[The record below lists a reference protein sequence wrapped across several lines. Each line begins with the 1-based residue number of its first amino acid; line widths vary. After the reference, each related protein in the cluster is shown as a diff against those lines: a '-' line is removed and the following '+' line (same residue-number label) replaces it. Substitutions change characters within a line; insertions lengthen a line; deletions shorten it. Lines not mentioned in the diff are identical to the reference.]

1 MAKKKTQWALVGK
14 REVELSNLDKVLFPN
29 DQIVKAQVIEY
40 YLKIAPTLLSYTKG
54 RALTL
59 IRFPDGIHGESFYQK
74 NKPDWAPSW
83 IEFVTLGKEIKDYI
97 IATEPAL
104 LVWLANLASLEL
116 HQLHS
121 RKPNFDCPD
130 YMVFDLD
137 PPEGYDFKRL
147 IPIAFELKSYIETFG
162 YTPFVKTTGGKGLH
176 ICCPIEAAV
185 DFHTVFQAAELIAKP
200 FVEERPNAVTLQIKK
215 DARKGRVLVDI
226 YRIRS
231 GQSIVSPYSLRG
243 RDGAP
248 VSMPLTWDELSSV
261 KSPLEFNIHTVVDK
275 VLNDGDAWEGFD
287 AYAVPLHTHRT
298 KVAKGK
304 STSSAKPNPKYK
316 SPEQLEAYAKKRD
329 FSKTPEPAATVLEEK
344 GNKFVVHRHHASRLH
359 YDLRLEQDGVLK
371 SWAVPK
377 GLPPYPGVKRLAVQT
392 EDHPLEYLAFDGK
405 IPKGQYGAGEMWI
418 YALGKYQVT
427 KDKKDGFYFR
437 LNSKEITGEYRIH
450 KMKEKEWLLER
461 IDDPQLNYL
470 HQEIPPM
477 LSETKTQPPDN
488 KDYVFELK
496 WDGIRALIALEDGQ
510 LKIRTRNQNDVTLQ
524 FPELQIGEKAF
535 RATNGLFDAEIV
547 CLDPGGKPIFKRV
560 INRLMSTGET
570 AIQKLSKTNQVHC
583 YIFDCLYLDGR
594 SLINEPLLKRKEWL
608 ADVIR
613 PETPYRVSEH
623 VEDGQSL
630 FEAAKVH
637 GLEGIMAKKR
647 DSKYLPGKRSDC
659 WIKVKVRQTCECV
672 IIGYTK
678 GKGDRG
684 QTFGAMHIAERVDD
698 KLHYRGK
705 VGTGFDD
712 NTVKEIVEALKKIKT
727 IKKPD
732 VIGKVLDE
740 KISTW
745 LEPEAIAEI
754 SYSKLTPDNMFREPV
769 FVRLRPDLG

>member
-1 MAKKKTQWALVGK
+1 MAKRKSQWALVGK
-14 REVELSNLDKVLFPN
+14 REVELSNLDKVLFPK
-29 DQIVKAQVIEY
+29 DHIVKAQIIEY
-40 YLKIAPTLLSYTKG
+40 YLKIAPTLLIHVKG

-74 NKPDWAPSW
+74 NRPDWAPSW
-83 IEFVTLGKEIKDYI
+83 SEFVTLGKEGKDYI
-97 IATEPAL
+97 VATEPAL

-121 RKPNFDCPD
+121 RKPNFACPD

-137 PPEGYDFKRL
+137 PPEGYSFKKL
-147 IPIAFELKSYIETFG
+147 IPIAFALKEYIESFG

-176 ICCPIEAAV
+176 ICCPIEPSW
-185 DFHTVFQAAELIAKP
+185 DFHAVFEAAEDIAKP
-200 FVEERPNAVTLQIKK
+200 FVEERPNDVTLHIKK

-248 VSMPLTWDELSSV
+248 VSMPLTWDELKSTE
-261 KSPLEFNIHTVVDK
+261 SPLEFNINNAVEK
-275 VLNDGDAWEGFD
+275 VIRDGDAWQGFE
-287 AYAVPLHTHRT
+287 AYAVALHTQR
-298 KVAKGK
+298 KKGSKAKRVP
-304 STSSAKPNPKYK
+304 AKPSPKYK

-329 FSKTPEPAATVLEEK
+329 FSKTPEPAAAVPDET

-359 YDLRLEQDGVLK
+359 YDLRLEKDGVLK

-392 EDHPLEYLAFDGK
+392 EDHPMEYLTFDGK

-461 IDDPQLNYL
+461 VDDPQLNFL
-470 HQEIPPM
+470 HHDIGPM
-477 LSETKTQPPDN
+477 LSESSDKPPND

-496 WDGIRALIALEDGQ
+496 WDGIRAMITLEDGQ
-510 LKIRTRNQNDVTLQ
+510 IKIKTRNQNDVTAQ

-535 RATNGLFDAEIV
+535 RATNGVFDAEIV
-547 CLDPGGKPIFKRV
+547 TLDSSGKPIFKQV
-560 INRLMSTGET
+560 INRLMSSGET
-570 AIQKLSKTNQVHC
+570 AIKKLSKSNQVHC
-583 YIFDCLYLDGR
+583 YVFDCLYLDGR

-608 ADVIR
+608 ADAIR

-623 VEDGQSL
+623 VDDGEQL
-630 FEAAKVH
+630 FAAAREH
-637 GLEGIMAKKR
+637 GLEGVMAKKK
-647 DSKYLPGKRSDC
+647 DSKYLPGRRGDY
-659 WIKVKVRQTCECV
+659 WIKVKVRQTCECFIV
-672 IIGYTK
+672 GYTK

-684 QTFGAMHIAERVDD
+684 TTFGALHIAEKVGDE
-698 KLHYRGK
+698 LHYRGK

-712 NTVKEIVEALKKIKT
+712 DSGKEIFTALKKVMVVKRPAV
-727 IKKPD
+727 K
-732 VIGKVLDE
+732 GKLLDE
-740 KISTW
+740 KTSVW
-745 LEPEAIAEI
+745 LDAVAIAEV
-754 SYSKLTPDNMFREPV
+754 SYSKLTPDKMFRESV
-769 FVRLRPDLG
+769 FIRFRPDLA